1 MTDHLEHYG
10 VPGMKWGKRRN
21 ATIKDARARQRVRKD
36 EIKGLK
42 KEKLR
47 AQTDAGRKHLD
58 KVIKEKKIVLKEG
71 GDASIAKK
79 STVGVLFLKG
89 TAGATLMASTAAAV
103 HIAVQVGK
111 FAGEVG
117 TALSESDWEQ

>member
-21 ATIKDARARQRVRKD
+21 ATIKDARSRQRVRKD

-47 AQTDAGRKHLD
+47 TQSEAGRKHLD
-58 KVIKEKKIVLKEG
+58 KVIKDKKIVLKEG
-71 GDASIAKK
+71 GDASLAKK

-89 TAGATLMASTAAAV
+89 SAATTLLAASAV
-103 HIAVQVGK
+103 TVSLAVQVGK
-111 FAGEVG
+111 FAVD
-117 TALSESDWEQ
+117 AANAVAESGVED

>member
-36 EIKGLK
+36 ELQGLK

-47 AQTDAGRKHLD
+47 AQTEAGRKHLN
-58 KVIKEKKIVLKEG
+58 KVIKEKKFSLKNGE
-71 GDASIAKK
+71 DAALAKK

-89 TAGATLMASTAAAV
+89 TAGSLLLASTAATV
-103 HIAVQVGK
+103 SIAVQVGK
-111 FAGEVG
+111 FAVDAGN
-117 TALSESDWEQ
+117 ALADSDWEQ